1 MLDTQPLPKI
11 VVSPRMTKRKTMNV
25 SLTPELERS
34 VAERVA
40 SGRYRNASEVVR
52 AASRLLEKEE
62 REDPN
67 YEARS
72 RPRATGDLHAE

>member
-1 MLDTQPLPKI
+1 
-11 VVSPRMTKRKTMNV
+11 MTKRKTMNV

-40 SGRYRNASEVVR
+40 SGRYRSASEVVR

-67 YEARS
+67 YEARL
-72 RPRATGDLHAE
+72 RPRATGDVHAE